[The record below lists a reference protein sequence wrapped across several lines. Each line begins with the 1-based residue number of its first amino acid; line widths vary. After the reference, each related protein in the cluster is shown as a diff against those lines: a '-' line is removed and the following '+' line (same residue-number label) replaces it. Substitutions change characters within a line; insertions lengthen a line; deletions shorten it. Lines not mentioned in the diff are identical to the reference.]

1 MSLTE
6 LEISDEDFCID
17 LANDE
22 YILKKALAYYYQV
35 HLQII

>member
-6 LEISDEDFCID
+6 LEIGDKDFCID
-17 LANDE
+17 HANDE